1 MTPNEIAELVA
12 AEIKNNLKI
21 SVSIGKSSGFL
32 GISVNHIATIQLTY
46 KDEVV
51 SESKCTIRLPN

>member
-12 AEIKNNLKI
+12 AEIKNNLK
-21 SVSIGKSSGFL
+21 VSMSINRSSGFL
-32 GISVNHIATIQLTY
+32 GISVNHIATTQLIY
-46 KDEVV
+46 KDEIV